1 MKQNPELDIIQENM
15 MPGTLSAH
23 GFLGNDSR
31 KLTDILH
38 ADAEILGKT
47 GIVKEALAEKMQ
59 ELTNKGAEGFGR
71 PTAVDTLFEVEV
83 EGYKGKLP
91 CPFKDNVSVEKRQTL
106 VKRLDT
112 GVIMRWTDLSIH
124 MIREHGFFEGHG
136 SIYRLD
142 PVELARFLD
151 MI

>member
-1 MKQNPELDIIQENM
+1 MKQSPELDIIQENM

-31 KLTDILH
+31 NLTDILL
-38 ADAEILGKT
+38 ADAKT
-47 GIVKEALAEKMQ
+47 LEQAGITKEALADKMQ
-59 ELTNKGAEGFGR
+59 MLTDLGAEGFGR
-71 PTAVDTLFEVEV
+71 PTTVDERFDVEV

-91 CPFKDNVSVEKRQTL
+91 CPFQDNVNVEKRQTL

-112 GVIMRWTDLSIH
+112 GVIIRWTDLSIH

-142 PVELARFLD
+142 PVELARFLQ